1 MDVGDPVKV
10 TRLHG
15 ARAEKYLQP
24 WELPSGPVAKT
35 ALPMQEAWVP
45 SLVRERAAT
54 KTGDPTCC
62 N

>member
-45 SLVRERAAT
+45 SLVR
-54 KTGDPTCC
+54 KLDPTDH